1 MQATDSAQEKV
12 GTDTALP
19 HAENTQ
25 TSGDNDSRLEQP
37 KKSLESESAPKET
50 QDQAHT
56 PSTPT
61 NTDIK
66 PPPNEKSPTE
76 AIATSDEKD
85 ESTAPDDD
93 SKYLSGFKLTI
104 LSVGLCLTTFVI
116 ALDNTII
123 ATAIPKIT
131 TVFNSLEDVGWYGSS
146 YLLTTTSLQPSFG
159 KIYTYFDVKY
169 TYLFALVIFEVGSII
184 CAAAT
189 SSPMFIVGRA
199 VAGAGA
205 AALYS
210 GGMTIIGFSVPLR
223 KRAIYIAALS
233 SMFGIASVV
242 GPILG
247 GALTDRASW
256 RWCFWINLPFGAVS
270 LAVVF
275 FFFTNPKRTYSHL
288 PVRERLKKIDI
299 VGAVFLICAIVC
311 LLLCLQWGGFSYA
324 WSNSKVWGTLLGFG
338 LLISVFIGI
347 QLRQEDRATIPVRVF
362 TQRTVLVSCLYST
375 LLSMALYT
383 HIFYLPFYFQAI
395 KGTTAEESGI
405 RTIAYLVSITC
416 SSIVIGGLITVVGW
430 YAPFMWFGS
439 AIFAIGAGMLYTLKV
454 SSPPGQWIGYQILAG
469 IGAGAGVQIPFVAVQ
484 VVTNEKDMP
493 TANACVMFFNSLG
506 GALSISIAQNIFVN
520 TLGKE
525 VPKYAPGFDARIVA
539 NAGATNLRGVVP
551 PEMLPGVL
559 HGYNNAIVTAFILAI
574 ATSSIAFFVSLGMEQ
589 KSVKGKKI
597 MAGGGA

>member
-1 MQATDSAQEKV
+1 MQATDSTQETV
-12 GTDTALP
+12 GTGTTLPRTEDTR
-19 HAENTQ
+19 
-25 TSGDNDSRLEQP
+25 TSGDDDSKLEQP
-37 KKSLESESAPKET
+37 KKSLESKSAPNET
-50 QDQAHT
+50 QDHGHT
-56 PSTPT
+56 PSPPT
-61 NTDIK
+61 NTDTK
-66 PPPNEKSPTE
+66 PPPNEKTPTE
-76 AIATSDEKD
+76 AIATSDDKD

-93 SKYLSGFKLTI
+93 SKYLSGFKLAI

-131 TVFNSLEDVGWYGSS
+131 TVFNSLEDVG
-146 YLLTTTSLQPSFG
+146 
-159 KIYTYFDVKY
+159 
-169 TYLFALVIFEVGSII
+169 
-184 CAAAT
+184 C
-189 SSPMFIVGRA
+189 
-199 VAGAGA
+199 
-205 AALYS
+205 
-210 GGMTIIGFSVPLR
+210 
-223 KRAIYIAALS
+223 
-233 SMFGIASVV
+233 
-242 GPILG
+242 
-247 GALTDRASW
+247 
-256 RWCFWINLPFGAVS
+256 
-270 LAVVF
+270 
-275 FFFTNPKRTYSHL
+275 
-288 PVRERLKKIDI
+288 
-299 VGAVFLICAIVC
+299 
-311 LLLCLQWGGFSYA
+311 YA

-551 PEMLPGVL
+551 PEILPGVL

>member
-1 MQATDSAQEKV
+1 
-12 GTDTALP
+12 
-19 HAENTQ
+19 
-25 TSGDNDSRLEQP
+25 
-37 KKSLESESAPKET
+37 
-50 QDQAHT
+50 
-56 PSTPT
+56 
-61 NTDIK
+61 
-66 PPPNEKSPTE
+66 
-76 AIATSDEKD
+76 
-85 ESTAPDDD
+85 
-93 SKYLSGFKLTI
+93 
-104 LSVGLCLTTFVI
+104 
-116 ALDNTII
+116 
-123 ATAIPKIT
+123 
-131 TVFNSLEDVGWYGSS
+131 
-146 YLLTTTSLQPSFG
+146 
-159 KIYTYFDVKY
+159 
-169 TYLFALVIFEVGSII
+169 
-184 CAAAT
+184 
-189 SSPMFIVGRA
+189 
-199 VAGAGA
+199 
-205 AALYS
+205 
-210 GGMTIIGFSVPLR
+210 
-223 KRAIYIAALS
+223 
-233 SMFGIASVV
+233 
-242 GPILG
+242 
-247 GALTDRASW
+247 
-256 RWCFWINLPFGAVS
+256 
-270 LAVVF
+270 
-275 FFFTNPKRTYSHL
+275 
-288 PVRERLKKIDI
+288 
-299 VGAVFLICAIVC
+299 
-311 LLLCLQWGGFSYA
+311 
-324 WSNSKVWGTLLGFG
+324 
-338 LLISVFIGI
+338 
-347 QLRQEDRATIPVRVF
+347 
-362 TQRTVLVSCLYST
+362 
-375 LLSMALYT
+375 MALYT